1 MTGEQSRRDRERAM
15 TALLTARLKDE
26 GYEVFTGRDGSLLP
40 AFLANFRP
48 DLIAVKAGRNLAI
61 DIKER
66 RLAQDGGMTLLER
79 TAIASDLFGSHPE
92 WEYQIVSVPPSS
104 LDADLVAPDRDW
116 VEDRLARIDS
126 ILRAT
131 GPDMA
136 LVSAWATLEAAAR
149 WRWPK
154 RLSQP
159 QMPAHLVGLLASE
172 GYLMLDEERRLREVQ
187 TLRNRVVHGDL
198 EVTIREEDVATVV
211 HAVHLLL
218 EHAPADAAE

>member
-1 MTGEQSRRDRERAM
+1 MTSDDARLDRERAM

-40 AFLANFRP
+40 TFLANFRP

-66 RLAQDGGMTLLER
+66 RLARDGGISLLER
-79 TAIASDLFGSHPE
+79 AAIADHLFGRHPD
-92 WEYQIVSVPPSS
+92 WEYQLVSVSPRD
-104 LDADLVAPDRDW
+104 LDPDLAATDRVR

-126 ILRAT
+126 ILSAT

-136 LVSAWATLEAAAR
+136 LMSAWATLEAAAR
-149 WRWPK
+149 WRWPE
-154 RLSQP
+154 RLAQP

-172 GYLMLDEERRLREVQ
+172 GYLMPDEERRLREVQ
-187 TLRNRVVHGDL
+187 KLRNRVVHGDL
-198 EVTIREEDVATVV
+198 EVQVSEDDVA
-211 HAVHLLL
+211 AVTNAVRLLL
-218 EHAPADAAE
+218 DHAPADAAE

>member
-1 MTGEQSRRDRERAM
+1 M
-15 TALLTARLKDE
+15 TALVTARLKDE

-40 AFLANFRP
+40 TFLANVRP
-48 DLIAVKAGRNLAI
+48 DLIAMKAGRNLAI

-66 RLAQDGGMTLLER
+66 RVARPGGVNLSERARQAQVALAD
-79 TAIASDLFGSHPE
+79 HPE
-92 WEYQIVSVPPSS
+92 WEYQLVSVSPDS
-104 LDADLVAPDRDW
+104 LDPDLTATDRRT

-149 WRWPK
+149 WRWPE
-154 RLSQP
+154 RLAQP

-187 TLRNRVVHGDL
+187 NLRNRVVHGDL
-198 EVTIREEDVATVV
+198 EVTVSEADVAAVT